1 MFCSYNLKVMH
12 IFFFGLLFASIFS
25 GDSNA
30 QADAT
35 YEYTVVAG
43 DTLSDIA
50 FLRMG
55 TPIFTEGGTLDQLL
69 KLNPKLTRFTK
80 LTPGSR
86 VIISKR
92 RRKRGRKRSRKPP
105 GEFDLEIEVEEDES
119 ISDDIPPSSAE
130 ERVMTEHKF
139 TPDLKI
145 TWGIGNYSLDQ
156 VLNDT
161 GEHFNMWGTT
171 FDNVTFRNQMV
182 LSNRVRLDLGLQLFS
197 YHFTRQMS
205 ADYMMD
211 GSSLTVFNPSVGIRT
226 RLASTENTSFTLVTL
241 FLLEAS
247 PLFAFASNTM
257 LTFENTVNLAPSIRF
272 NYRMKV
278 REKPR
283 HISYFTVGAGFETI
297 LYNFNS
303 DLSLNG
309 FPNKEIFII
318 SFEHQFANL
327 VAFVTEIDLAYKHW
341 SWTMMGEQWSQ
352 RYLSTGI
359 RIGLAFSLP

>member
-1 MFCSYNLKVMH
+1 MFCGYNLKVMH
-12 IFFFGLLFASIFS
+12 TIFFGLIFISFLFGSS
-25 GDSNA
+25 HS

-86 VIISKR
+86 VIISNR
-92 RRKRGRKRSRKPP
+92 RRKRSKKRSGKPP
-105 GEFDLEIEVEEDES
+105 REIEIEIEVEEDEP
-119 ISDDIPPSSAE
+119 ISDDIPPSLTE

-156 VLNDT
+156 VLDDT

-171 FDNVTFRNQMV
+171 FDNVTVRSQMV
-182 LSNRVRLDLGLQLFS
+182 VSSRVRLDLGLQLFS
-197 YHFTRQMS
+197 YHFSRQMS

-226 RLASTENTSFTLVTL
+226 RLASTEDTSFTLITL
-241 FLLEAS
+241 LLFEAS
-247 PLFAFASNTM
+247 PIFAFSSNTT

-278 REKPR
+278 RERPR
-283 HISYFTVGAGFETI
+283 HVSYFIVGAGFETI

-303 DLSLNG
+303 NLSING
-309 FPNKEIFII
+309 FPNKEVGIV
-318 SFEHQFANL
+318 SFEHQFENL
-327 VAFVTEIDLAYKHW
+327 VALVVEIDLAYKHW
-341 SWTMMGEQWSQ
+341 SWTLMGEQWSQ